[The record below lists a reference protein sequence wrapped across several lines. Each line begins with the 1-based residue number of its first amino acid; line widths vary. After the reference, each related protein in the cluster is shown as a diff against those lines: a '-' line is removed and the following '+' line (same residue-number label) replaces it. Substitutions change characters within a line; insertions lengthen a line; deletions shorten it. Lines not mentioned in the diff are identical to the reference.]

1 MFGISAFGLKKLN
14 ICPLGQLHKDENVA
28 EPKLR
33 SKKRDVVYIPV
44 NKSFVRQLIAAAAII
59 ILLLMIST
67 PMSEMKTTSDYAS
80 LVSSELF
87 ENGKDGEI
95 EINDIVSLQQ
105 GNDSVIAAEN
115 NFLRYRN
122 QSKTILKLL
131 IYLTVM
137 LCVLIL
143 WSLQHYRENKLPCGN

>member
-1 MFGISAFGLKKLN
+1 
-14 ICPLGQLHKDENVA
+14 
-28 EPKLR
+28 
-33 SKKRDVVYIPV
+33 
-44 NKSFVRQLIAAAAII
+44 
-59 ILLLMIST
+59 MIST

-115 NFLRYRN
+115 N
-122 QSKTILKLL
+122 
-131 IYLTVM
+131 
-137 LCVLIL
+137 C
-143 WSLQHYRENKLPCGN
+143 